1 MAPFNKKRVLAV
13 ACPTCA
19 ARPGENCVICTGV
32 SVDPHRERQS
42 IAADL
47 LQHPAS

>member
-1 MAPFNKKRVLAV
+1 MEAFKKKQILAV

-32 SVDPHRERQS
+32 PIDPHRERRLV
-42 IAADL
+42 AADL